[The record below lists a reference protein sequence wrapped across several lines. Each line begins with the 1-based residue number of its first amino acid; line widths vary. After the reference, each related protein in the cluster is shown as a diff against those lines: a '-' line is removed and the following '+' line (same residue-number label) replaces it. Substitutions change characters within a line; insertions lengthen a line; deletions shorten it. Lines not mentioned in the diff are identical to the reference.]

1 MKTDALFA
9 ACFAILFATSAA
21 AHRVPL
27 QEPQQQSSQAKPT
40 EGAPGKPAE
49 KPAPPVEKFSVT
61 HQSAKIGGQQIN
73 YTATVGT
80 YVIKDDAGE
89 AKATFFFVGYVKDDV
104 SNPAER
110 PVAFSYNG
118 GPGSAS
124 LFVHL
129 GFGPKRP
136 VLTADGHGLPAPY
149 LLTDNEDSFLDAT
162 DLVFIDAI
170 STGASRP
177 VAGQDPKQFH
187 GLVEDANYFAD
198 FIYQYVT
205 RNGRWG
211 SPKFLIGESYGTTR
225 SAELSGV
232 LQHRHQIYLSGI
244 VMVSTY
250 IMPPTIDDNPGN
262 DMPPMFYMPTYAT
275 TAWFHHLLSADLQ
288 NETVDQIAQQASAF
302 ADGEYAQA
310 LMKGDQLSD
319 AERQKVVQDYAHFTA
334 LSPKYIEQSNLRI
347 IEDRWAKELERD
359 KRRTVGQ
366 LDSRFEGIDS
376 DAAGERYEYDP
387 SEASYEGAWTATFQD
402 YIHRDLKWDSEAY
415 YAVSARVYP
424 WDQQGYTH
432 ITETLRAA
440 MTQQGFL
447 KVLFVCG
454 YYDANTPFHAVE
466 YTVNHLGLEPSVRKN
481 ISFTF
486 VGAGHMPYIDRQAA
500 DKLHH
505 DVDAFIA
512 SSYGH

>member
-1 MKTDALFA
+1 MKTLAFFA
-9 ACFAILFATSAA
+9 ACLTILCAVSASMSAA
-21 AHRVPL
+21 CQDAP
-27 QEPQQQSSQAKPT
+27 QSQAQQQKSDSVDKSQKT
-40 EGAPGKPAE
+40 
-49 KPAPPVEKFSVT
+49 PPPQEKFSVT

-89 AKATFFFVGYVKDDV
+89 AKATFFFVGYVKDGV

-110 PVAFSYNG
+110 PLAFSYNG

-124 LFVHL
+124 LFVHM

-136 VLTADGHGLPAPY
+136 VLAADGHGLPAPY
-149 LLTDNEDSFLDAT
+149 LITDNEDSFLDAT

-177 VAGQDPKQFH
+177 VAGQDPKQFY

-198 FIYQYVT
+198 FIYVYIT
-205 RNGRWG
+205 RNGRWA

-275 TAWFHHLLSADLQ
+275 TAWYHHLLWPDLQ
-288 NETVDQIAQQASAF
+288 NETVEQVAQQASAF

-347 IEDRWAKELERD
+347 IEDRWAKELERA
-359 KRRTVGQ
+359 KRRTIGQ

-387 SEASYEGAWTATFQD
+387 SEASYEGPWIAAFQD
-402 YIHRDLKWDSEAY
+402 YIHRDLKWDSNAY
-415 YAVSARVYP
+415 YAVSARVRP
-424 WDQQGYTH
+424 WDQQGYTN
-432 ITETLRAA
+432 ITETLRAT
-440 MTQQGFL
+440 MTQQAFL

-466 YTVNHLGLEPSVRKN
+466 YTVDHLGLEPSVRKN
-481 ISFTF
+481 VSFTF

-505 DVDAFIA
+505 DVDAFIVSA
-512 SSYGH
+512 YGH

>member
-1 MKTDALFA
+1 MKSH
-9 ACFAILFATSAA
+9 AILATCFIALLAASSALA
-21 AHRVPL
+21 R
-27 QEPQQQSSQAKPT
+27 QDQSPQQQSPQQ
-40 EGAPGKPAE
+40 GKPAE
-49 KPAPPVEKFSVT
+49 SADKSQKPAPPVEKSSVT
-61 HQSAKIGGQQIN
+61 HQSAKIGGQEIK
-73 YTATVGT
+73 YTATVAT

-89 AKATFFFVGYVKDDV
+89 AKASFFFVAYVKDGV
-104 SNPAER
+104 ANPADR
-110 PVAFSYNG
+110 PIAFSYNG

-149 LLTDNEDSFLDAT
+149 LVTDNEDSFLDAT
-162 DLVFIDAI
+162 DLVFVDAI

-177 VAGQDPKQFH
+177 APGQDPKQFH

-198 FIYQYVT
+198 FIYQYLT
-205 RNGRWG
+205 RNGRWA

-275 TAWFHHLLSADLQ
+275 TAWFHHLLSPDLQ
-288 NETVDQIAQQASAF
+288 NETVEQVAQQASAF

-319 AERQKVVQDYAHFTA
+319 AERQKVIQDYSHFTA

-387 SEASYEGAWTATFQD
+387 SEASYEGAWMATFQD
-402 YIHRDLKWDSEAY
+402 YIHRDLKWDGEGY

-424 WDQQGYTH
+424 WDQQGYTN

-481 ISFTF
+481 VSFTF

-505 DVDAFIA
+505 DVDAFID
-512 SSYGH
+512 SSHTNK

>member
-1 MKTDALFA
+1 MKTLAFFA
-9 ACFAILFATSAA
+9 ACLTILCAVSASMSAA
-21 AHRVPL
+21 CQDAP
-27 QEPQQQSSQAKPT
+27 QSQAQQQKSDSVDKSQKT
-40 EGAPGKPAE
+40 
-49 KPAPPVEKFSVT
+49 PPPQEKFSVT

-89 AKATFFFVGYVKDDV
+89 AKATFFFVGYVKDGV

-110 PVAFSYNG
+110 PLAFSYNG

-124 LFVHL
+124 LFVHM

-136 VLTADGHGLPAPY
+136 VLAADGHGLPAPY
-149 LLTDNEDSFLDAT
+149 LITDNEDSFLDAT

-177 VAGQDPKQFH
+177 VAGQDPKQFY

-198 FIYQYVT
+198 FIYEYIT
-205 RNGRWG
+205 RNGRWA

-275 TAWFHHLLSADLQ
+275 TAWYHHLLWPDLQ
-288 NETVDQIAQQASAF
+288 NETVEQVAQQASAF

-310 LMKGDQLSD
+310 LMKGDQLK
-319 AERQKVVQDYAHFTA
+319 RV
-334 LSPKYIEQSNLRI
+334 LRGKRARAPVGSAGLH
-347 IEDRWAKELERD
+347 EHHRNASRRD
-359 KRRTVGQ
+359 
-366 LDSRFEGIDS
+366 
-376 DAAGERYEYDP
+376 DAAGV
-387 SEASYEGAWTATFQD
+387 SEGSV
-402 YIHRDLKWDSEAY
+402 R
-415 YAVSARVYP
+415 
-424 WDQQGYTH
+424 
-432 ITETLRAA
+432 LRI
-440 MTQQGFL
+440 L
-447 KVLFVCG
+447 RRE
-454 YYDANTPFHAVE
+454 HAV
-466 YTVNHLGLEPSVRKN
+466 PCR
-481 ISFTF
+481 
-486 VGAGHMPYIDRQAA
+486 
-500 DKLHH
+500 
-505 DVDAFIA
+505 
-512 SSYGH
+512 